1 MQRDPTKLAD
11 KEYDVAVIGGGIY
24 GACVAW
30 NAAQRGLSVALVE
43 RGDFAQETS
52 ANSLKTVHGGLR
64 YLQDLDLKLVRTM
77 IEERSTYLRI
87 APHLVQ
93 PLACITPTYS
103 KVTKSKPVLGTALKL
118 NDIVGYDR
126 NKSLDVDR
134 KIPTSQ
140 VLSREEC
147 FRVLPG
153 LPAEDVT
160 GAAIWHDAQIYDTE
174 RLTLAFVASAVN
186 LGADACNYVE
196 ATGILLKRNQIV
208 GVSARDIIADK
219 NFEIRSKVVV
229 NSTGPW
235 VDRILESLDRVP
247 GPPVFQPSLAV
258 NMITRQLVDDYAA
271 GVPSW
276 LGESN
281 SGGSNQPASHML
293 FVSPWRGNSIIG
305 TFHTHFQGDPD
316 NFSLQEQDLQE
327 FIDEANSAY
336 PGANLDLDDIKFV
349 HFGFLPEVPNPKR
362 TEVKLVRKS
371 RIIDHH
377 SDDGLSGL
385 ISVMGVKYTTARHT
399 AENVVDMVFKKLG
412 KRPTSGGSQNSRV
425 YGGQIDNFGDFLAST
440 VQKDSTNM
448 TPETIDHWVRSYG
461 TQYST
466 VKEQL
471 TGTDERA
478 PFSLLSEPVI
488 RAQVIYAVQ
497 EEMAIKL
504 ADVILRRTGIGTI
517 GQPDDP
523 ILRFIANTMALE
535 LDWSPEKVN
544 LEIDEVKAFY
554 RRHGISNLVVE
565 NLEKA

>member
-30 NAAQRGLSVALVE
+30 NAAQRGLSVALLE

-174 RLTLAFVASAVN
+174 RLTLAFIASAVN

-196 ATGILLKRNQIV
+196 ATDFLMKRNQIV

-305 TFHTHFQGDPD
+305 TFHSHFQGDPD

-349 HFGFLPEVPNPKR
+349 HFGFLPEVPNPKQ

-371 RIIDHH
+371 RIVDHQ
-377 SDDGLSGL
+377 SDDGFSGL

-412 KRPTSGGSQNSRV
+412 KRSPSGGTQDSRV

-440 VQKDSTNM
+440 VQKDSANL
-448 TPETIDHWVRSYG
+448 TPEIIDHWVRSYG

-471 TGTDERA
+471 TGREERA

-488 RAQVIYAVQ
+488 PAQVIYAVQ

-504 ADVILRRTGIGTI
+504 ADVIFRRTGIGTV

-523 ILRFIANTMALE
+523 ILEFIANTMALE
-535 LDWSPEKVN
+535 LDWSPEKVY

>member
-1 MQRDPTKLAD
+1 
-11 KEYDVAVIGGGIY
+11 
-24 GACVAW
+24 
-30 NAAQRGLSVALVE
+30 
-43 RGDFAQETS
+43 
-52 ANSLKTVHGGLR
+52 
-64 YLQDLDLKLVRTM
+64 
-77 IEERSTYLRI
+77 
-87 APHLVQ
+87 
-93 PLACITPTYS
+93 
-103 KVTKSKPVLGTALKL
+103 
-118 NDIVGYDR
+118 
-126 NKSLDVDR
+126 
-134 KIPTSQ
+134 
-140 VLSREEC
+140 
-147 FRVLPG
+147 
-153 LPAEDVT
+153 
-160 GAAIWHDAQIYDTE
+160 
-174 RLTLAFVASAVN
+174 

-196 ATGILLKRNQIV
+196 ATDFLMKRNQIV

-305 TFHTHFQGDPD
+305 TFHSHFQGDPD

-371 RIIDHH
+371 RIIDHL

-425 YGGQIDNFGDFLAST
+425 YGGQIDKFGDFLAST

-478 PFSLLSEPVI
+478 PYSLLSEPVI

-504 ADVILRRTGIGTI
+504 ADVIFRRTGIGTI
-517 GQPDDP
+517 GQPEDP

>member
-1 MQRDPTKLAD
+1 MQRNPTKLAD

-30 NAAQRGLSVALVE
+30 NAAQRGLSVALLE

-174 RLTLAFVASAVN
+174 RLTLAFIASAVN

-196 ATGILLKRNQIV
+196 ATDFLMKRNQIV
-208 GVSARDIIADK
+208 GVSARDIIADED
-219 NFEIRSKVVV
+219 FEIRSKVVV

-247 GPPVFQPSLAV
+247 GPPVFQPSLAI

-305 TFHTHFQGDPD
+305 TFHSHFQGDPD
-316 NFSLQEQDLQE
+316 KFSLQEQDLQE
-327 FIDEANSAY
+327 FIDETNSAY

-371 RIIDHH
+371 RIIDHL

-425 YGGQIDNFGDFLAST
+425 YGGQIDKFGDFLAST

-478 PFSLLSEPVI
+478 PYSLLSEPVI

-504 ADVILRRTGIGTI
+504 ADVIFRRTGIGTI
-517 GQPDDP
+517 GQPEDP

>member
-30 NAAQRGLSVALVE
+30 NAAQRGLSVALLE

-174 RLTLAFVASAVN
+174 RLTLAFIASAVN

-196 ATGILLKRNQIV
+196 ATDFLMKRNQIV

-305 TFHTHFQGDPD
+305 TFHSHFQGDPD
-316 NFSLQEQDLQE
+316 KFSLQEQDLQE

-371 RIIDHH
+371 RIVDHQN
-377 SDDGLSGL
+377 DDGFSGL

-425 YGGQIDNFGDFLAST
+425 YGGQIDKFGDFLAST

-504 ADVILRRTGIGTI
+504 ADVIFRRTGIGTI
-517 GQPDDP
+517 GQPEDP